1 MLNQDK
7 AKYLPQNSNPMV
19 VVKVGKKKKRTVVRK
34 GTDSPYFNE
43 YFAFNFTGDFNVF
56 LGTKI
61 SILVYLKKC
70 LHPKF
75 HGGTFLEVATVWEEP
90 GHEYYHKWA
99 ILTNPKDPT
108 GGTKGYVKC
117 NISVNAKGEMI
128 RIRSDNEGHN
138 DIEGNLLLPLSSFP
152 VSGRQQARY
161 IFAIYRADGLPYADS
176 ILCTGNPKKTINP
189 YIQISFAGLKNKLWA
204 IEEYVLVGI
213 IYDAC
218 MLDRC
223 RFMMKSVSF
232 EINFGNIGSQSF
244 PNDIESSINHAEEVV
259 LDNRPILGNRTA
271 PKLIATTDGK
281 FNHLPLG
288 SNKPCESDL
297 AKLETLITVK
307 SRMAYENYNRIIGSL
322 KRYCINYLHI
332 LDSERYNLDGGTTK
346 LDRHRV
352 NVCRECIED
361 VVKMIES
368 NGDLPNNNF
377 IKIATAYA
385 YKYLQKIRKI
395 CEDPQQAF
403 PDVFI
408 WMIVGTRRVALARL
422 KASEIIYSEMD
433 LSRGVNCG
441 KRINLFMKNIDD
453 NTDTPDY
460 GVCNIEIFL
469 WLGNAKFSSACWSF
483 IPTGYQVEHW
493 SSIES
498 FPKSFIYTTSTKFQ
512 LRAHIFQGRFESGL
526 DSTGLM
532 DPFIRIIFR
541 GYTASTKS
549 IKQSLAPVWDET
561 LVLEPID
568 LYGSKE
574 SIKSLPPSVIVE
586 AFDQDSCGIKE
597 FYGRCVIK
605 PIVKLMEESYSS
617 LETPPILMWH
627 AFTTKKNFEG
637 GVLAAFE
644 LIEVTSELIDYP
656 STLNEKTI
664 LSLPDDIRPVM
675 ISHRMEIIFWGVRDM
690 KKINNARINKPRI
703 VIECCG
709 IHVNSEVMENAKKFS
724 NFRENHVIIDL
735 DLPQQQIYYPPLT
748 IKIYNSSRLER
759 FTYAGVCIIPS
770 SHIFYEELL
779 TEEEYYSKINEDI
792 KDDQI
797 DEIIHQQRH
806 SSIILPLPSDYSDIE
821 ENRGATNFKK
831 LGEIN
836 FRYRMSK
843 MSNFIKTLLLSSKG
857 YQKHKYNFYGNDENE
872 NNNWWTKYFASIQKE
887 KNDKMKGNQMQIS
900 SGQKEIA
907 TFKIYQSE
915 LEMQPEFH
923 KFHDKLKTFALSRG
937 KMTGDIDHD
946 AKNYAGKFKGNIAIY
961 QWPHPQET
969 PCRTKNGNDVANGL
983 LVNYPP
989 QGFVKLLIRIYIIKG
1004 INLHPCDVLTGTSDP
1019 YLVIKLGKNYISDSK
1034 NYIPNQSNPIFGRSF
1049 EMEAY
1054 LPRDHT
1060 LTIQVW
1066 DHDKITTDDLI
1077 GETKIDIENRYYSE
1091 HRGQC
1096 GLSKTYSTC
1105 GYNSWRDVE
1114 RPTQILQSL
1123 CMKNNLPMPEISSSC
1138 VTIGKQKFF
1147 SHTIPKGVSQ
1157 LDYEECL
1164 ALNVLHQW
1172 QLYPICGAQLVPEH
1186 IERRSLFNIEKS
1198 GLEQIMSAVML
1209 IQRNNYKGKLELWVD
1224 MFRIDELPPK
1234 PLVDITPQVPED
1246 YELRVIIWNTEDV
1259 PLVDNQFLTGEKCS
1273 DIYVKGWI
1281 LYEDYQST
1289 DVHYNS
1295 LTGEGNF
1302 NWRFIFHFTHAK
1314 SENFIIVRKKL
1325 FPFSI
1330 DETEQ
1335 KLPCKLHLQVWDSD
1349 HFSPDD
1355 FLVVVTLQGKVE
1367 MELTL
1372 VPTAEAKKMPVGM
1385 GRNPPNPL
1393 PFPKVAVAQNIS
1405 IELIRL
1411 LFEIRDDRRQP
1422 DTCL

>member
-1 MLNQDK
+1 MFRRKIRGNNKTYQLTITIIE

-152 VSGRQQARY
+152 MSGRQQARY

-223 RFMMKSVSF
+223 RFMMKS
-232 EINFGNIGSQSF
+232 
-244 PNDIESSINHAEEVV
+244 
-259 LDNRPILGNRTA
+259 
-271 PKLIATTDGK
+271 
-281 FNHLPLG
+281 
-288 SNKPCESDL
+288 ESDL

-385 YKYLQKIRKI
+385 YKYLRKIRKI

-493 SSIES
+493 SNIES

-843 MSNFIKTLLLSSKG
+843 MSNFIKTLLLSR
-857 YQKHKYNFYGNDENE
+857 
-872 NNNWWTKYFASIQKE
+872 
-887 KNDKMKGNQMQIS
+887 
-900 SGQKEIA
+900 QKEIA

-1355 FLVVVTLQGKVE
+1355 FLGSLTIDLSSMPRGSANSKNCTLKVIHPNSPTVNLFKVKNKSIRGWWPFTRTKSNGDSFQAGKVE

-1393 PFPKVAVAQNIS
+1393 PFPK
-1405 IELIRL
+1405 
-1411 LFEIRDDRRQP
+1411 
-1422 DTCL
+1422 